1 MPCFSTG
8 CICNY
13 PLQTSFAMVHQPEVS
28 QWTTDDPIDVKALR
42 DEQTSLTPPI
52 PLETAK

>member
-1 MPCFSTG
+1 
-8 CICNY
+8 
-13 PLQTSFAMVHQPEVS
+13 MVHQPEVS

-52 PLETAK
+52 PLKPAK